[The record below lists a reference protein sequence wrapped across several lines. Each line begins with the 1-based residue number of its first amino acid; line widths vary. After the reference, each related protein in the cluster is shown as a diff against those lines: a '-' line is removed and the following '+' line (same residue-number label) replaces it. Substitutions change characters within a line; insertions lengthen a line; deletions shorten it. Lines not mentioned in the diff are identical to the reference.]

1 MLKRIAA
8 IIVLLMAFGLNA
20 EAAWDYGFGYK
31 PRSSRKN
38 VPVIGVKGGF
48 TFYEMRFSDN
58 YYDGLKLDK
67 LNSPG
72 FGMFAEF
79 PFEDFPKMSIG
90 VDILMIERGMSKSF
104 NFRETIS
111 EIDRIDAKYID
122 LRIPVTYYFLDTYA
136 INPYVFVAADVA
148 FCFGGQVSKEFPNG
162 ELPNVSV
169 DISKSDAVMSPFDL
183 SAVFGAGLRYK
194 ISFKRF
200 TLPIKLEADYNLG
213 LLNTLSSTNGTPID
227 VYAYTFE
234 KETRKNRGFEIMLSI
249 GIPLKFEKH
258 FDPCSS
264 WN

>member
-1 MLKRIAA
+1 MMKKIVA
-8 IIVLLMAFGLNA
+8 IIILLMAFGLIA

-48 TFYEMRFSDN
+48 TFYGMRFSDK
-58 YYDGLKLDK
+58 YYDGLKMDK

-72 FGMFAEF
+72 FGLFAEF
-79 PFEDFPKMSIG
+79 PIEDFPKMSIG
-90 VDILMIERGMSKSF
+90 VDILMIERGMKKAF
-104 NFRETIS
+104 QFRETIS

-122 LRIPVTYYFLDTYA
+122 LRIPVTYYFLDANA
-136 INPYVFVAADVA
+136 INPYVFAAADVA
-148 FCFGGQVSKEFPNG
+148 FCYGGQISKEFPNG

-169 DISKSDAVMSPFDL
+169 DLSKSDAVMSPLDI
-183 SAVFGAGLRYK
+183 SAVMGVGLRYK
-194 ISFKRF
+194 MAFKRF
-200 TLPIKLEADYNLG
+200 TMPIKLEADYNLG
-213 LLNTLSSTNGTPID
+213 LLNTMSSTKGTPID

-258 FDPCSS
+258 FDPCAG